1 MSHPTRPTPL
11 ATSDPTNQA
20 ASLTHAMS
28 SSQPHPLSMPHSADH
43 AAAVTRIGA
52 WEWRLHTQHVEWSPE
67 ANALFGLPTGSF
79 DDTAGGFLSRVPPID
94 RPALQAAIQAAMA
107 DRQPYV
113 MEHRVVLP
121 DGTTRWI
128 SCRGQAIAEENGDLL
143 GMAGTIEDITSRKE
157 AESAFRDLQ
166 QTLERRVRDRTA
178 ELEQT
183 VRDLEQEIA
192 RRQQTDAALKASE
205 QRYLAL
211 YEHNPSMYFTL
222 APEGTILSVNGF
234 GAEELGYRQT
244 ELIGRSVLCVFQP
257 HDHQTVLGQ
266 LIACSERPGK
276 TFDWEIQKVRK
287 DGRLLWVR
295 ERARAIT
302 DPEGQRIILVVCED
316 ITDRRRT
323 EEAMRESDARLRA
336 TTQFLH
342 TLVRESPLPIVS
354 LDARAKVTSW
364 NHAATTLFGWTEE
377 EVLGRELP
385 YIPSE
390 QEAEAEAEA
399 LWNQGTQ
406 NMIRGPL
413 ALRRQRKNGSMVD
426 LLFWPMSVY
435 DENAALSTAIGL
447 YVDQS
452 DLQRAEAARLHGEER
467 LRSFLN
473 ALDDLAFELDDQGTY
488 LNVWTRNEATLLL
501 PKPEIIGKS
510 LVEVHGQEAGT
521 YYLAIL
527 RRVLASGTSESIE
540 YTLSPKGQPRY
551 FSAILSRIPAGAE
564 IPATVACI
572 VRETTAQKE
581 TELALRESEARLQ
594 EAQAMAHLGNW
605 ELDLVKNR
613 LIWSDEI
620 FRIFEIDKT
629 QFSASYEAFL
639 NAVHPDD
646 RTLVNDAYTRSVQ
659 NRAPYE
665 IVHRLQMPDG
675 RIKYVQERGETYY
688 DGEGHPHRSV
698 GTIQDIT
705 ERRTEQL
712 QLQHSQA
719 LLNSIFE
726 HLPNML
732 FVKDARTLRFVE
744 FNKAGEHLTGFSRE
758 ELLGKSD
765 YDLFP
770 RKEADFFTG
779 KDRAVLASGSM
790 LEIPEEEIQTKHR
803 GVRILQTKKVP
814 LCDAH
819 GIPQYLLGISEDITD
834 RKQAEEAL
842 RVSEE
847 RFAKAFR
854 SSPHPIIVTERDT
867 GRCLEVNEAALALFG
882 YRRDEVIGQTTIA
895 LGLWPTPED
904 RANFFSQLTA
914 EGTLRNIELPFYAKG
929 GAPRQCLISC
939 EPIDLNG
946 TPCLVTVGTDITE
959 QKRALEALHLSEQH
973 LKSIIETSPEC
984 VKLVAADGT
993 LLQINS
999 AGLAMIE
1006 ADDVQDVLGQCVYPL
1021 VAASHRDAF
1030 RAMNERVCLGQKES
1044 LEFEVV
1050 GLRGTPRWMETHAVP
1065 LRNPADGSV
1074 AQLAITRDVTDRK
1087 QAELALRLS
1096 EERFEIAFRSS
1107 PHPVVI
1113 TELATGR
1120 CIEVNDTALQ
1130 LFGFQRHEAVGH
1142 TTIAIELWPKP
1153 EDRTRFVT
1161 QLLANGSLR
1170 GVEFTFQTK
1179 DHRLRHCLVSSELI
1193 ELNGTRCILTVGTD
1207 VTEKKEAEAAL
1218 RESEE
1223 RWQRFVADAPVG
1235 LVIADADKRILSANK
1250 AFCTLT
1256 GYSEQEVI
1264 NNTYAL
1270 YTHPDDL
1277 PKNLQLTEE
1286 FFSGQR
1292 DEYTYEK
1299 RYVRKDGEIIWVS
1312 IRASRLTVH
1321 GYDTP
1326 LLLAVVE
1333 DITDRKQALAER
1345 ERISQDLHDN
1355 ILQSL
1360 YAVGMQLEAGKLLAG
1375 KAPRKSKQHVT
1386 QAIRQLNHL
1395 VLGVRQFITGLTRRT
1410 APALDFSVA
1419 LKQLVASFLSDE
1431 HGTPALEID
1440 REAIASVT
1448 PAVGEQLL
1456 NITREALSNSLRHA
1470 GAAHRS
1476 VSLNRTDARLRLR
1489 IADNG
1494 IGFDA
1499 ARKRRR
1505 GQGLANMAAR
1515 AKTIHAQFTL
1525 DSTPGR
1531 GTCITI
1537 DVPTGGPHVR

>member
-1 MSHPTRPTPL
+1 MSHPTPPSPPVISDL
-11 ATSDPTNQA
+11 TSR
-20 ASLTHAMS
+20 
-28 SSQPHPLSMPHSADH
+28 
-43 AAAVTRIGA
+43 AAARIGA
-52 WEWRLHTQHVEWSPE
+52 WEWRLHTQHVEWSSE
-67 ANALFGLPTGSF
+67 ASTLFSFPSGSF
-79 DDTAGGFLSRVPPID
+79 NDTVEGFLSRVHPID
-94 RPALQAAIQAAMA
+94 RPALQAAIQATMA
-107 DRQPYV
+107 DRQPYLV
-113 MEHRVVLP
+113 EHRIILP

-128 SCRGQAIAEENGDLL
+128 SCRGQAITEENGDLR
-143 GMAGTIEDITSRKE
+143 GMAGTIEDITLRKE
-157 AESAFRDLQ
+157 TESALRDLQ
-166 QTLERRVRDRTA
+166 ETLEQRVRERTT

-183 VRDLEQEIA
+183 VRELEQEIA
-192 RRQQTDAALKASE
+192 SRRQADAALRDSE
-205 QRYLAL
+205 QRYHTL

-222 APEGTILSVNGF
+222 TPEGTILSVNGF
-234 GAEELGYRQT
+234 GAEELGYRQN
-244 ELIGRSVLCVFQP
+244 ELLGQSVLCIFQP
-257 HDHQTVLGQ
+257 NDHHTVLEQ
-266 LIACSERPGK
+266 LIVCAANPGK
-276 TFDWEIQKVRK
+276 MFDWEIQKVRK

-295 ERARAIT
+295 ERARAII
-302 DPEGQRIILVVCED
+302 DPQGRPMILVVCED

-323 EEAMRESDARLRA
+323 QEAMRESDARLRA
-336 TTQFLH
+336 TSRFLH

-354 LDARAKVTSW
+354 LDAHAKVTSW

-390 QEAEAEAEA
+390 QEAEAEA
-399 LWNQGTQ
+399 LWNQGAQ

-413 ALRRQRKNGSMVD
+413 ALRRQCKNGSMVD

-488 LNVWTRNEATLLL
+488 LNVWTRNDATLLL

-540 YTLSPKGQPRY
+540 YTLSPEGQPRH

-572 VRETTAQKE
+572 VRETTKQKE
-581 TELALRESEARLQ
+581 TELALRESEARLR

-605 ELDLVKNR
+605 ELDLKRNQ

-620 FRIFEIDKT
+620 FRIFEIDQA

-646 RTLVNDAYTRSVQ
+646 RAMVNEAYSKSVR
-659 NRAPYE
+659 NRTPYE
-665 IVHRLQMPDG
+665 IIHRLQMPDG

-688 DGEGHPHRSV
+688 DGEEHPQRSV
-698 GTIQDIT
+698 GTVQDIT
-705 ERRTEQL
+705 ERRIEQL
-712 QLQHSQA
+712 QLQHSQV
-719 LLNSIFE
+719 LLNSMFE

-770 RKEADFFTG
+770 QEEADFFTG
-779 KDRAVLASGSM
+779 KDRAVLTSGSM
-790 LEIPEEEIQTKHR
+790 LEIPEEKIQTKHR

-834 RKQAEEAL
+834 RKLAEEAL

-904 RANFFSQLTA
+904 RAKLFSQLTA
-914 EGTLRNIELPFYAKG
+914 AGALRNIELPFYAKG
-929 GAPRQCLISC
+929 GALRQCLVSC

-959 QKRALEALHLSEQH
+959 QKRALHALHLSEQH

-993 LLQINS
+993 LLQINT

-1006 ADDVQDVLGQCVYPL
+1006 ADDVQDVIGQCVYPL
-1021 VAASHRDAF
+1021 VAVSHRDAF

-1065 LRNPADGSV
+1065 LCNPADGTV
-1074 AQLAITRDVTDRK
+1074 AQLAITRDITDRK

-1096 EERFEIAFRSS
+1096 EKRFEIAFRSS

-1142 TTIAIELWPKP
+1142 TTIAIELWPTP
-1153 EDRTRFVT
+1153 DDRTRFVS
-1161 QLLANGSLR
+1161 QLLENGTLR

-1179 DHRLRHCLVSSELI
+1179 DRHLRHCLVSSELI

-1235 LVIADADKRILSANK
+1235 LFIADTDKRILSANK
-1250 AFCTLT
+1250 AFCALT

-1277 PKNLQLTEE
+1277 PGNLQLTEE
-1286 FFSGQR
+1286 FLSGQR

-1312 IRASRLTVH
+1312 VRASRLAVH
-1321 GYDTP
+1321 GSDAP

-1333 DITDRKQALAER
+1333 DITDRKQALADR

-1375 KAPRKSKQHVT
+1375 KAPRKAKQHVT

-1395 VLGVRQFITGLTRRT
+1395 VLDVRQFITGLTRRT
-1410 APALDFSVA
+1410 APAIDFSVA
-1419 LKQLVASFLSDE
+1419 LKQLVSSFLSDE
-1431 HGTPALEID
+1431 HGMPALEID
-1440 REAIASVT
+1440 RETIASVT
-1448 PAVGEQLL
+1448 PAIGEQLL

-1470 GAAHRS
+1470 ETAHRS
-1476 VSLNRTDARLRLR
+1476 VSLSRTDTHLRLR
-1489 IADNG
+1489 IADDG
-1494 IGFDA
+1494 IGFDPT
-1499 ARKRRR
+1499 RKRRR
-1505 GQGLANMAAR
+1505 GHGLANMAAR
-1515 AKTIHAQFTL
+1515 ARSIRALFTL
-1525 DSTPGR
+1525 DSGPGR